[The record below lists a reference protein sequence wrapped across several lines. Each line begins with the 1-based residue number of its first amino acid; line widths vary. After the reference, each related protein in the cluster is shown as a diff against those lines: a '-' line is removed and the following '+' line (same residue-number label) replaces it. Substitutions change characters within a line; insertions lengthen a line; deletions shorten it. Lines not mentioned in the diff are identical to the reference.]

1 MRIKKLFLLLSIII
15 FTSIPTIAD
24 EVIRA
29 KNNAYI
35 HNNKGLAY
43 LEEKYYF
50 GAIKEFEIAIALNP
64 DSQASATYYANLGRT
79 YETIGYYDLAKPYY
93 EKAISLNPLY
103 FDYYLKMAKNYQK
116 LGIVNKKIKEF
127 ENKKYSPLND
137 VVIGLLYIQKGE
149 TQTGITIL
157 DDFINKE
164 ETLILSKGVK
174 KYLQEITK

>member
-1 MRIKKLFLLLSIII
+1 M
-15 FTSIPTIAD
+15 PTFAD
-24 EVIRA
+24 EVIKA

-35 HNNKGLAY
+35 HNNKGLLY

-64 DSQASATYYANLGRT
+64 NSQASATYYTNLGKT

-93 EKAISLNPLY
+93 EKAVSLNPLY
-103 FDYYLKMAKNYQK
+103 FDYYLKMVQNYK
-116 LGIVNKKIKEF
+116 RLGLIDKKIKEF
-127 ENKKYSPLND
+127 ENKKNSPLNN

-157 DDFINKE
+157 DDFVNNE
-164 ETLILSKGVK
+164 EKLILTKGVK

>member
-103 FDYYLKMAKNYQK
+103 FDYYLKMAKNYKK

-127 ENKKYSPLND
+127 DRYCRIYIKYPVD
-137 VVIGLLYIQKGE
+137 V
-149 TQTGITIL
+149 
-157 DDFINKE
+157 
-164 ETLILSKGVK
+164 
-174 KYLQEITK
+174 